1 MLFEIEGPVL
11 VLLFILFIGLIVP
24 ELAKKFK
31 LPYITVLI
39 LLGAVLGPN
48 AFDYVQPNGIIDF
61 FAFLGAAFLLLMAG
75 MEAKLSQLKNL
86 QKKIYVMAAANGLIP
101 FAVGVGITKLFG
113 YPWISALLVGIV
125 FFSSSFAIIIPVLKS
140 ANLFKKQI
148 GQTIASAVI
157 LEDIFSLLL
166 LAIVLQTIMPIT
178 QFPLPIYFAILIV
191 SVVFLKVFLPGF
203 AKYLFRRWKKHDEE
217 ESQLRFVIVLLM
229 AVLFYFSL
237 LGVHPISAAFLVG
250 ILLADVVTSNEL
262 YNKLHILAYGLF
274 VPVFFFVVGMK
285 MDLSIFA
292 NIDFQ
297 EVIVFFLVV
306 GLLSAKFVS
315 GYIAARWDRFSK
327 KNALIFGTASTTQL
341 TTTLAVTYAASKL
354 GLLDT
359 TLVTGIVLIS
369 VITTVLAPWIL
380 SRIVQKKVFRFNV
393 IRKV

>member
-11 VLLFILFIGLIVP
+11 VLLFILFIGLIIP

-31 LPYITVLI
+31 LPYITVLL

-48 AFDYVQPNGIIDF
+48 ALDYIQPNNIIDF

-86 QKKIYVMAAANGLIP
+86 QKKIYVMAAANGIIP
-101 FAVGVGITKLFG
+101 FGVGVAITRYFG
-113 YPWISALLVGIV
+113 YSWMSSLLVGIV
-125 FFSSSFAIIIPVLKS
+125 FLSSSFAIIIPILKS
-140 ANLFKKQI
+140 AGLFRKQI

-157 LEDIFSLLL
+157 LEDILSLLL
-166 LAIVLQTIMPIT
+166 LAIVLQTVAPIT
-178 QFPLPIYFAILIV
+178 EFPLLIYFAILII
-191 SVVFLKVFLPGF
+191 SVVLLKVVLPGF
-203 AKYLFRRWKKHDEE
+203 AKYMFRRWKDHDEE

-250 ILLADVVTSNEL
+250 ILLADVLTSDEL

-285 MDLSIFA
+285 MDLTIFA
-292 NIDFQ
+292 SIDFQ
-297 EVIVFFLVV
+297 EVIVFCLVA
-306 GLLSAKFVS
+306 GLLLSKFLS
-315 GYIAARWDRFSK
+315 GYFAARWDRFSK
-327 KNALIFGTASTTQL
+327 KNSLIFGVSSTTQL
-341 TTTLAVTYAASKL
+341 TTTLAVTYAASSL
-354 GLLDT
+354 GLLDS

-369 VITTVLAPWIL
+369 VITTVLSPIL
-380 SRIVQKKVFRFNV
+380 LNLLVQKKSIKSFLP
-393 IRKV
+393 

>member
-11 VLLFILFIGLIVP
+11 VLLFILFIGLIIP

-31 LPYITVLI
+31 LPYITVLL

-48 AFDYVQPNGIIDF
+48 AFDYVQPNNIIDF

-86 QKKIYVMAAANGLIP
+86 QKKIYVMSAANGLIP
-101 FAVGVGITKLFG
+101 FGVGVAITRFFG
-113 YPWISALLVGIV
+113 YSWMASLLVGIV
-125 FFSSSFAIIIPVLKS
+125 FLSSSFAIIIPILKS

-157 LEDIFSLLL
+157 IEDILSLLL
-166 LAIVLQTIMPIT
+166 LAIVLQTVAPIT
-178 QFPLPIYFAILIV
+178 QFPLPVYFIILIL
-191 SVVFLKVFLPGF
+191 SVVFLKIILPGF
-203 AKYLFRRWKKHDEE
+203 AKYLFRRWKDHDDE

-250 ILLADVVTSNEL
+250 ILLADVVTSDEL
-262 YNKLHILAYGLF
+262 YNKLHTLAYGLF

-285 MDLSIFA
+285 MDLTIFTY
-292 NIDFQ
+292 IDFQ
-297 EVIVFFLVV
+297 EVIVFCLVA
-306 GLLSAKFVS
+306 GLLLAKFLS
-315 GYIAARWDRFSK
+315 GYFAARWDRFSK
-327 KNALIFGTASTTQL
+327 KNSLVFGISSTTQL
-341 TTTLAVTYAASKL
+341 TTTLAVTYAASAL

-369 VITTVLAPWIL
+369 VITTVLSPLIL
-380 SRIVQKKVFRFNV
+380 NLLVQKKRVTSFLP
-393 IRKV
+393 